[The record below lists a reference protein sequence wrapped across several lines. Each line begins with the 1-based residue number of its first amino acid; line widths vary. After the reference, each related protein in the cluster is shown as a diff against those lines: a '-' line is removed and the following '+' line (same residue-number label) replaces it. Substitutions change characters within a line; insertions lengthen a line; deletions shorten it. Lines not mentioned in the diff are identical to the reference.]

1 MSNKAVIKLILI
13 VLWMFVRFYFSAQAG
28 DESASISNR
37 VVIKIAE
44 TIHHHTLSNTEKEVF
59 IEKFSLT
66 VRKLAHM
73 IEYFILAILIYLFL
87 IEFYPKDKYLFLLVI
102 LLAIFYAL
110 TDEIHQLFVPGRYGS
125 IIDVL
130 IDSMGALFG
139 TLMCFNYRHKIL
151 KKL

>member
-13 VLWMFVRFYFSAQAG
+13 VLWMFVIFYFSAQAG

-44 TIHHHTLSNTEKEVF
+44 TIHHHTLSNTEKEKF
-59 IEKFSLT
+59 IENFSLT

-73 IEYFILAILIYLFL
+73 IEYFILAILIYIFL
-87 IEFYPKDKYLFLLVI
+87 REFYPKDKYLFLLVI
-102 LLAIFYAL
+102 LLAVFYAL

>member
-1 MSNKAVIKLILI
+1 MSRKIILKLILI
-13 VLWMFVRFYFSAQAG
+13 ILWMFVIFHFSAQAG

-59 IEKFSLT
+59 IEKFSLV
-66 VRKLAHM
+66 VRKTAHLV
-73 IEYFILAILIYLFL
+73 EFLILAILIYLFL
-87 IEFYPKDKYLFLLVI
+87 IELYPKDKYLFILVVLLTV
-102 LLAIFYAL
+102 FYAL

>member
-13 VLWMFVRFYFSAQAG
+13 VLWMFVIFYFSAQAG

-44 TIHHHTLSNTEKEVF
+44 TIHHTLSNTEKEVF

-73 IEYFILAILIYLFL
+73 IEYFILSILIYLFL

-130 IDSMGALFG
+130 IDSMGAFLG